1 MVGSIR
7 LGKVFGIP
15 ILVHYTWFI
24 VFALIALSLSTQYFP
39 SRYPDWSHW
48 MYWAM
53 GIATGLLL
61 FISVLIHELAHS
73 LLSIFQGIPVQR
85 ITLFLFG
92 GVASISKES
101 TTPLGEFLMA
111 LAGPVTSLIIAGGF
125 GFLWLVS
132 RFVFNI
138 QILAALSSYLG
149 IINLSL
155 ALFNLIPGFPL
166 DGGRL
171 LRSFL
176 WGVTGNYRKATE
188 LAITAGRA
196 IAFLFIV
203 GGLAWAIT
211 GHWLDGIWLAFI
223 GWFLDNAAAQSYRQI
238 MSKEA
243 LRGVKVREL
252 MSPECSIVPASTTLN
267 DLVYN
272 YILPHSTRCFF
283 VKEGERLK
291 GMVTLHNLK
300 LVPQAKWP
308 SVTVAEITIPLEK
321 LLKVKADDEALD
333 ALELMVEN
341 DVNQMPVVEG
351 EEIVGLIR
359 RDHLLQFIRTRLEL
373 GI

>member
-1 MVGSIR
+1 LVGSIR
-7 LGKVFGIP
+7 LGKIFGIP
-15 ILVHYTWFI
+15 IMVHYTWFI
-24 VFALIALSLSTQYFP
+24 VFTLIALSLSTQYFP

-73 LLSIFQGIPVQR
+73 FISTLQGIPVQR

-92 GVASISKES
+92 GVASISRES
-101 TTPLGEFLMA
+101 ATPLGEFLMA
-111 LAGPVTSLIIAGGF
+111 LSGPIISLVIAAGF
-125 GFLWLVS
+125 GFLWLIS
-132 RFVFNI
+132 HFILKI
-138 QILAALSSYLG
+138 QTLAALSSYLG

-176 WGVTGNYRKATE
+176 WGITGNYRKATE
-188 LAITAGRA
+188 IAITAGRA
-196 IAFLFIV
+196 IAFLFII
-203 GGLAWAIT
+203 GGIAWAIT

-223 GWFLDNAAAQSYRQI
+223 GWFLDNAASQSYRQLV
-238 MSKEA
+238 SRET

-252 MSPECSIVPASTTLN
+252 MSQECPVIPSSLTLDN
-267 DLVYN
+267 LVYN

-283 VKEGERLK
+283 VREGEKLR
-291 GMVTLHNLK
+291 GMVTLHHLK
-300 LVPQAKWP
+300 LIPQAKWP
-308 SVTVAEITIPLEK
+308 SVTVAEILTPLEK
-321 LLKVKADDEALD
+321 LLKVGPEDDALD

-351 EEIVGLIR
+351 EEVLGLIR

>member
-1 MVGSIR
+1 MGSIK
-7 LGKVFGIP
+7 LGKILGIP
-15 ILVHYTWFI
+15 VMVHYTWFI
-24 VFALIALSLSTQYFP
+24 IFTLIALSLSLQYFP
-39 SRYPDWSHW
+39 SRYPDWSQW

-61 FISVLIHELAHS
+61 FLSVLIHEFAHS
-73 LLSIFQGIPVQR
+73 IISSLQGIPVQR

-92 GVASISKES
+92 GVASISKEAV
-101 TTPLGEFLMA
+101 TPLGEFFMA
-111 LAGPVTSLIIAGGF
+111 LAGPMTSLIIAGGF
-125 GFLWLVS
+125 GFLWLFS
-132 RFVFNI
+132 NFILRI
-138 QILAALSSYLG
+138 QPLAALSAYLG

-176 WGVTGNYRKATE
+176 WGITGNYRRATE
-188 LAITAGRA
+188 IAITVGRA
-196 IAFLFIV
+196 IAFLFII
-203 GGLAWAIT
+203 GGIAWAVT

-223 GWFLDNAAAQSYRQI
+223 GWFLDNAASQSYRQLV
-238 MSKEA
+238 SKEA
-243 LRGVKVREL
+243 LKGVKVREL
-252 MSPECSIVPASTTLN
+252 MSQECPIIPSSLTLN

-272 YILPHSTRCFF
+272 YVLPHSVRCFF
-283 VKEGERLK
+283 VREGERLR
-291 GMVTLHNLK
+291 GMVTLHHLK
-300 LVPQAKWP
+300 LVPQAQWG
-308 SVTVAEITIPLEK
+308 SVTVAEILTPMEK
-321 LLKVKADDEALD
+321 LLKVSPEDDALD

-351 EEIVGLIR
+351 EEVLGLIR

>member
-7 LGKVFGIP
+7 LGKIFGIP
-15 ILVHYTWFI
+15 IMVHYTWFI
-24 VFALIALSLSTQYFP
+24 VFTLIALSLSTQYFP

-73 LLSIFQGIPVQR
+73 FISTLQGIPVQR

-92 GVASISKES
+92 GVASISRES
-101 TTPLGEFLMA
+101 ATPLGEFLMA
-111 LAGPVTSLIIAGGF
+111 LSGPIISLVIAAGF
-125 GFLWLVS
+125 GFLWLIS
-132 RFVFNI
+132 HFILKI
-138 QILAALSSYLG
+138 QTLAALSSYLG

-176 WGVTGNYRKATE
+176 WGITGNYRKATE
-188 LAITAGRA
+188 IAITAGRA
-196 IAFLFIV
+196 IAFLFII
-203 GGLAWAIT
+203 GGIAWAIT

-223 GWFLDNAAAQSYRQI
+223 GWFLDNAASQSYRQLV
-238 MSKEA
+238 SRET

-252 MSPECSIVPASTTLN
+252 MSQECPVIPSSLTLDN
-267 DLVYN
+267 LVYN

-283 VKEGERLK
+283 VREGEKLR
-291 GMVTLHNLK
+291 GMVTLHHLK
-300 LVPQAKWP
+300 LIPQAKWP
-308 SVTVAEITIPLEK
+308 SVTVAEILTPLEK
-321 LLKVKADDEALD
+321 LLKVGPEDDALD

-351 EEIVGLIR
+351 EEVLGLIR

>member
-1 MVGSIR
+1 M
-7 LGKVFGIP
+7 
-15 ILVHYTWFI
+15 VHYTWFI
-24 VFALIALSLSTQYFP
+24 VFTLIALSLSTQYFP

-73 LLSIFQGIPVQR
+73 FISTLQGIPVQR

-92 GVASISKES
+92 GVASISRES
-101 TTPLGEFLMA
+101 ATPLGEFLMA
-111 LAGPVTSLIIAGGF
+111 LSGPIISLVIAAGF
-125 GFLWLVS
+125 GFLWLIS
-132 RFVFNI
+132 HFILKI
-138 QILAALSSYLG
+138 QTLAALSSYLG

-176 WGVTGNYRKATE
+176 WGITGNYRKATE
-188 LAITAGRA
+188 IAITAGRA
-196 IAFLFIV
+196 IAFLFII
-203 GGLAWAIT
+203 GGIAWAIT

-223 GWFLDNAAAQSYRQI
+223 GWFLDNAASQSYRQLV
-238 MSKEA
+238 SRET

-252 MSPECSIVPASTTLN
+252 MSQECPVIPSSLTLDN
-267 DLVYN
+267 LVYN

-283 VKEGERLK
+283 VREGEKLR
-291 GMVTLHNLK
+291 GMVTLHHLK
-300 LVPQAKWP
+300 LIPQAKWP
-308 SVTVAEITIPLEK
+308 SVTVAEILTPLEK
-321 LLKVKADDEALD
+321 LLKVGPEDDALD

-351 EEIVGLIR
+351 EEVLGLIR